1 MSVRYGENRRI
12 IQTAEVSQTQNQPQW
27 PQFTDQSPAVELEY
41 ETAVLESEY
50 ETETDESLEC
60 SPCQCNAT
68 VITNVVYVRANEDQN
83 KSISTKVTTNKNGKY
98 LTDLKTIVVIT
109 PTYAR
114 RTQKIDL
121 TSMCHTLMLVP
132 NVIWIIIEDAEKPTG
147 LVTRFIERCDVKIVH
162 LTVLTSAAYRP
173 KKGAPKSKPRGVQQR
188 NAGLSWLRQHWNA
201 KNCDGVFYF
210 ADDDN
215 KYDLRLFND
224 VSHYIISLSLSLS
237 L

>member
-12 IQTAEVSQTQNQPQW
+12 IQTEVSEIQNQLQWHEW
-27 PQFTDQSPAVELEY
+27 PQFTDQSPAAVESEH
-41 ETAVLESEY
+41 ETAELESEY
-50 ETETDESLEC
+50 GTETDESLEC

-68 VITNVVYVRANEDQN
+68 VNVVYVRANEDQK
-83 KSISTKVTTNKNGKY
+83 KSISTPTSNVPQQNDETTKVTTNKNAKF

-132 NVIWIIIEDAEKPTG
+132 NVIWIIIEDADKPTG

-162 LTVLTSAAYRP
+162 LTALTSAAMDRR
-173 KKGAPKSKPRGVQQR
+173 KELENLKNLVVSSKEML
-188 NAGLSWLRQHWNA
+188 A
-201 KNCDGVFYF
+201 
-210 ADDDN
+210 
-215 KYDLRLFND
+215 
-224 VSHYIISLSLSLS
+224 
-237 L
+237 

>member
-1 MSVRYGENRRI
+1 MSVRYGRI
-12 IQTAEVSQTQNQPQW
+12 NQTAETQNQLQWHEW
-27 PQFTDQSPAVELEY
+27 PQFTPAAVESEH
-41 ETAVLESEY
+41 ETAELESEY
-50 ETETDESLEC
+50 GTETDESLEC
-60 SPCQCNAT
+60 SPCQCNADT
-68 VITNVVYVRANEDQN
+68 
-83 KSISTKVTTNKNGKY
+83 TKVTTNKNAKF

-114 RTQKIDL
+114 KTQKIDL

-132 NVIWIIIEDAEKPTG
+132 NVVWIIIEDAEKPTG

-162 LTVLTSAAYRP
+162 LTALTSAAYGQ
-173 KKGAPKSKPRGVQQR
+173 KKGARKSKKPRGVQQR

-224 VSHYIISLSLSLS
+224 VSHYIISLSLSL
-237 L
+237 